1 MSPEAPVPGR
11 EACRAGMAGDP
22 FVLGRP
28 ELGLWALVAPEAGAG
43 GRADAA
49 ALLRDLADLDP
60 PEAQADL
67 ARLLRRRIE
76 QEALRA
82 GHRLRSQGRSD
93 GLSIVVAL
101 VSPPHLLSLRL
112 GGCGLHG
119 LGPGGATPL
128 PFDPPDGGTAGSGP
142 RVETLRRRLRNGER
156 LILAS
161 PGLEAVL
168 RDRGAGTVLAG
179 LPPDAA
185 ARFLV
190 QRAAAAGRT
199 EDAAIVLSLP
209 PSVETTEEEP
219 ASQPMPAPPPEPP
232 ARPAPPRPAVP
243 VAADRASPA
252 LIAGVAVLTLVT
264 AATVGLILLRPPPAP
279 RPEERVETAPAIPEA
294 AIAALDLSPGDLAAA
309 DRRLAQT
316 VRLAVAVTAL
326 DRALAALDLPATPG
340 DAAARPFAPAA
351 LDARARIL
359 AGRLPG
365 LPLST
370 PLRGD
375 YRLSSPFGYRIHPIT
390 GLSLLHAGLDMAGP
404 MGTPI
409 FATGNGKVVRAGPA
423 GGYGNLVEIEH
434 ADGLHTRY
442 AHMLSIAVN
451 VGDEVTAA
459 TVVGALGST
468 GASTGPHLH
477 YEVRRGETAVDPMP
491 FLEAGQTLKAILAA
505 AIRR

>member
-1 MSPEAPVPGR
+1 
-11 EACRAGMAGDP
+11 MAGAP

-28 ELGLWALVAPEAGAG
+28 ELGLWALVAPEAGAA
-43 GRADAA
+43 GRADAT
-49 ALLRDLADLDP
+49 ALLRDLAGLDP
-60 PEAQADL
+60 PAAQSDL

-82 GHRLRSQGRSD
+82 GHRLRSHGRAD
-93 GLSIVVAL
+93 GLAIMVAL
-101 VSPPHLLSLRL
+101 VRPPHLLSLRL
-112 GGCGLHG
+112 GGCGLYG
-119 LGPGGATPL
+119 FGPGGAAAI
-128 PFDPPDGGTAGSGP
+128 PFDPPEDGPTGSGP
-142 RVETLRRRLRNGER
+142 RVQTLRTRLKAGER

-190 QRAAAAGRT
+190 QRAAAAGRPD
-199 EDAAIVLSLP
+199 DAAIVLSLP
-209 PSVETTEEEP
+209 PLVEAAEEP
-219 ASQPMPAPPPEPP
+219 PASRPMPAPPPEPLSRSTLP
-232 ARPAPPRPAVP
+232 PAVPP

-252 LIAGVAVLTLVT
+252 LIAGVAALTLIT
-264 AATVGLILLRPPPAP
+264 ATVVGLILLRPPAAP
-279 RPEERVETAPAIPEA
+279 QPEERIETAPAIPDA
-294 AIAALDLSPGDLAAA
+294 TISALDLSPGDLAAA

-326 DRALAALDLPATPG
+326 DRALAAMELPATPG
-340 DAAARPFAPAA
+340 AAPAQPFAPAA
-351 LDARARIL
+351 LDARAKIL

-375 YRLSSPFGYRIHPIT
+375 YRLSSPFGYRVHPIT
-390 GLSLLHAGLDMAGP
+390 GLSLLHAGLDMAAP

-409 FATGNGKVVRAGPA
+409 FATGNGKVVRAGLA
-423 GGYGNLVEIEH
+423 GGYGNLVEIQH
-434 ADGLHTRY
+434 ADGLVTRY

-451 VGDEVTAA
+451 AGEEVTAA
-459 TVVGALGST
+459 TVVGTLGST

-477 YEVRRGETAVDPMP
+477 YEVRRGETPVDPMP